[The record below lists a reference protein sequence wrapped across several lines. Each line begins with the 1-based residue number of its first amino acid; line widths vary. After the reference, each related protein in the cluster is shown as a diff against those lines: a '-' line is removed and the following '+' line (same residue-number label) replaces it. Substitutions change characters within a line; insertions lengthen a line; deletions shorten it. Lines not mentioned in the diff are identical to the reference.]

1 MSSQTPPDEDV
12 RRQAA
17 DDDAIFAS
25 ATAGRGNAKRQR
37 RLSSYA
43 TRDLTVGGIKSTL
56 WFLAWPQ
63 MVGGVFN
70 ALDQLADLFWA
81 GVLGGFHA
89 IAGVGVA
96 QTYAHLLMMAR
107 QGLDVGMQAL
117 IARAVG
123 AKRTD
128 LANHA
133 ALQAFTLVI
142 GISIVLVTAGVLLAR
157 PLLAVLGTSDDAIAA
172 TVVFLQ
178 YQFVSAGVQAFRQTA
193 GAVLQASGDTL
204 THMKSTMSSRVLHLA
219 LSPFLIFGWLGLPEM
234 GLPGAAVANIVAQAV
249 GTVWNLYA
257 LFSGTS
263 RLHLTLRGYHLDPR
277 LMWRILRIGGPASV
291 TQMERGLSE
300 LVLVRLV
307 TPFGDL
313 ALAAYGLTRR
323 LERLT
328 NIGSQGV
335 GRASGILA
343 GQNLGA
349 GKPERAR
356 ATVRWAVSYVM
367 LIRGLAGMVLIIFP
381 AVFVSIFSDEREFV
395 ETAVI
400 WVQIQ
405 AIAGVALGGGQVLQQ
420 SFNIAGDTLAPMLVT
435 FMSMWVMEIPLAFV
449 LTQFTPLGEL
459 GIPVAIAVAMFFR
472 FALYGGY
479 YMTGRWLRVAV
490 LEEGEAEPA
499 AAG

>member
-1 MSSQTPPDEDV
+1 MSRDTPPNEEA
-12 RRQAA
+12 RRQSA
-17 DDDAIFAS
+17 DDAVFAS
-25 ATAGRGNAKRQR
+25 GDPARGPKRR
-37 RLSSYA
+37 RRVSAYT
-43 TRDLTVGGIKSTL
+43 TRNLTSGGIKSTL

-70 ALDQLADLFWA
+70 AADQLADLFWA
-81 GVLGGFHA
+81 GMIGGFHA

-96 QTYAHLLMMAR
+96 QTYAHLMMMAR

-123 AKRTD
+123 ARRSD

-142 GISIVLVTAGVLLAR
+142 AISIVLVIGGVLLAR
-157 PLLAVLGTSDDAIAA
+157 PLLSVVGTSDGVIAA
-172 TVVFLQ
+172 TVLFLQ
-178 YQFVSAGVQAFRQTA
+178 YQFVSAGVQSFRQTA
-193 GAVLQASGDTL
+193 GAVLEASGDTL
-204 THMKSTMSSRVLHLA
+204 THMKSTMASRVLHLV
-219 LSPFLIFGWLGLPEM
+219 LSPFFIFGWLGLPEM
-234 GLPGAAVANIVAQAV
+234 ALPGVAVANIVAQAV

-257 LFSGTS
+257 LFSGSS
-263 RLHLTLRGYHLDPR
+263 RLHLSLRGYHLDPR

-328 NIGSQGV
+328 DIGSQGV

-343 GQNLGA
+343 GQNIGA
-349 GKPERAR
+349 LKPERAR
-356 ATVRWAVSYVM
+356 ATVRWAVTYVI
-367 LIRGLAGMVLIIFP
+367 LIRGSAGLVLILFP
-381 AVFVSIFSDEREFV
+381 AFFVSIFSDEREFV

-405 AIAGVALGGGQVLQQ
+405 AVAGVALGGGQVLQQ

-449 LTQFTPLGEL
+449 LTRFTPLGEL
-459 GIPVAIAVAMFFR
+459 GIPIAIAIAMFFR

-479 YMTGRWLRVAV
+479 YLTGRWLRATV
-490 LEEGEAEPA
+490 LEPEEPA
-499 AAG
+499 PAESA

>member
-1 MSSQTPPDEDV
+1 MSRDTPPDEEDLREPV
-12 RRQAA
+12 

-25 ATAGRGNAKRQR
+25 ASATRGNPR
-37 RLSSYA
+37 RERRVSAYA
-43 TRDLTVGGIKSTL
+43 TRDLTSGGIKSTL

-70 ALDQLADLFWA
+70 ATDQLADLFWA
-81 GVLGGFHA
+81 GMLGGFHA

-96 QTYAHLLMMAR
+96 QTYAHLMMMAR

-123 AKRTD
+123 ARRID

-142 GISIVLVTAGVLLAR
+142 VISIVMVTGGVLFAR
-157 PLLAVLGTSDDAIAA
+157 PLLSILGTSDDVIAA
-172 TVVFLQ
+172 TTVFLQ
-178 YQFVSAGVQAFRQTA
+178 YQFVSAGAQAFRQTA

-204 THMKSTMSSRVLHLA
+204 TNMKSTMASRILHLA
-219 LSPFLIFGWLGLPEM
+219 LSPFFIFGWLGLPEM
-234 GLPGAAVANIVAQAV
+234 GLAGAAMANIVAQMA
-249 GTVWNLYA
+249 GTAWNLYA

-263 RLHLTLRGYHLDPR
+263 RIHLSLRGYHVDPR

-291 TQMERGLSE
+291 TQMERGVSE

-313 ALAAYGLTRR
+313 ALAAYSLTRR

-335 GRASGILA
+335 GRASGIIA

-356 ATVRWAVSYVM
+356 VTVRWAVLYVM
-367 LIRGLAGMVLIIFP
+367 LIRGSAGLLLIIFP
-381 AVFVSIFSDEREFV
+381 AFFVSIFSDEREFV

-405 AIAGVALGGGQVLQQ
+405 AVAGIALGGGQVFQQ

-449 LTQFTPLGEL
+449 LTKFSPLDEL
-459 GIPVAIAVAMFFR
+459 GVPVAIAIAMFFR

-479 YMTGRWLRVAV
+479 FLTGRWLRVAV
-490 LEEGEAEPA
+490 LQSTDPA
-499 AAG
+499 ATEA